1 MSQCACR
8 SALLPSGTSR
18 GTRSEH
24 HPVAYPRAQVR
35 VSHIRV
41 SRVSGRAQGFGVF
54 LHGGDDDFVAARHG
68 RRRRGGERNFT
79 VCVAAT
85 ELSESLTLR
94 GDRGRADGAKRE
106 GGKTVD
112 VVTLGNLCVD
122 IVLNVPHLPPESDV
136 EKLEYMQRLA
146 SSPPDEVSSSMF
158 MMLLLGNVFLL
169 PLCFLTLMCSI
180 CCIAFFIP
188 PSTLR

>member
-18 GTRSEH
+18 GTRLEH

-35 VSHIRV
+35 VSYIRV
-41 SRVSGRAQGFGVF
+41 PRVSGRAQGFGVF
-54 LHGGDDDFVAARHG
+54 LHAGDDDFVAARHG
-68 RRRRGGERNFT
+68 GRRRGGERNFT
-79 VCVAAT
+79 ACVAAT

-94 GDRGRADGAKRE
+94 GDRGCADGAKRE

-136 EKLEYMQRLA
+136 EKLEYMKRLA

-158 MMLLLGNVFLL
+158 MMLFARE
-169 PLCFLTLMCSI
+169 CFFVSPSDFSPSCAAFAALH
-180 CCIAFFIP
+180 FFIP
-188 PSTLR
+188 PGPR

>member
-24 HPVAYPRAQVR
+24 HPVAYPRAQLR

-54 LHGGDDDFVAARHG
+54 VHGGDGDVAAARHG

-94 GDRGRADGAKRE
+94 GDRGRVDGAKRE

-158 MMLLLGNVFLL
+158 MMLLLGK
-169 PLCFLTLMCSI
+169 I
-180 CCIAFFIP
+180 FFS
-188 PSTLR
+188 PSDF